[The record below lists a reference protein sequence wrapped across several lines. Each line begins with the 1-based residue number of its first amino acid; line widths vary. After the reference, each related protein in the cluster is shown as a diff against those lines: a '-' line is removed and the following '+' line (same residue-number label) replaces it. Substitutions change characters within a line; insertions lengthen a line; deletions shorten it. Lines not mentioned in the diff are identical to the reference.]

1 MKNSLLNGFIGIVIA
16 AIALYFGFRGI
27 DLSAVYNEMKS
38 VDPFYLYLTMVVGI
52 LSHWLRAIRWKLL
65 LKQQNF
71 LDKGVYP
78 FFSATMVG
86 YAINNVIPR
95 GGEIGKAVYL
105 SRSTGID
112 KSTVLGTVVLERLL
126 DFIVLVL
133 VFGLTVLLYR
143 EPMNQ
148 FFPGLGVGALVV
160 FLVAGGAILVFTFLP
175 QKTVKKIFRNN
186 LAVINKKAAIRL
198 SAIAMRFVSGIGI
211 LKKGSSPVSIT
222 VLSLAIFFCY
232 ILTAWIP
239 LFSFGFQ
246 ADLNLSLGAG
256 AALMAISAIGMI
268 LPSPGGTGTFHFFCS
283 AVLVNL
289 FAVSR
294 LDAMSYATTVHL
306 LNLVVT
312 GGLGVLTFAFDQFFQ
327 GKKNV

>member
-1 MKNSLLNGFIGIVIA
+1 MKNSLINGFIGLVIA
-16 AIALYFGFRGI
+16 GIALYFGFRGI
-27 DLSAVYNEMKS
+27 DLSAVYQEIRS
-38 VDPFYLYLTMVVGI
+38 VDPFYLYLTLVIGV
-52 LSHWLRAIRWKLL
+52 LSHWLRALRWKLL
-65 LKQQNF
+65 LNRQNIA
-71 LDKGVYP
+71 DKGVYP

-112 KSTVLGTVVLERLL
+112 QSTVLGTVVLERLL
-126 DFIVLVL
+126 DFIALIL
-133 VFGLTVLLYR
+133 VFGVTVVLYR

-148 FFPGLGVGALVV
+148 FFPGLGAGALLV
-160 FLVAGGAILVFTFLP
+160 FLLAVGAILVFTFLP
-175 QKTVKKIFRNN
+175 QKMVKRIFRNN
-186 LAVINKKAAIRL
+186 LAIINKKAAIRI
-198 SAIAMRFVSGIGI
+198 SDIAMRFVSGIGI
-211 LKKGSSPVSIT
+211 LKRGSSQISVT
-222 VLSLAIFFCY
+222 LLSLGIFFCY
-232 ILTAWIP
+232 ILTAWVP

-246 ADLNLSLGAG
+246 SDLNLSLGAG
-256 AALMAISAIGMI
+256 AAVMAISAIGMI

-312 GGLGVLTFAFDQFFQ
+312 GSLGVATFAFDQFVK
-327 GKKNV
+327 GKKNA